1 MMSTN
6 TKTLSI
12 RLAATGGEQ
21 LRRDFHR
28 VGTEGKRAF
37 DKIHQAT
44 QPATLGV
51 KAVDA
56 AARSLN
62 RVFRDAA
69 TLIGAYAGIRGI
81 TRSFGFLVNTNR
93 EFEKLHASLKTV
105 TGSLKGADDAFAMI
119 EDFAS
124 KTPFSVEQ
132 LTEAFIKLKA
142 LGLDPSA
149 DALRS
154 YGNTASAMSKD
165 LLLFVD
171 AVANATTGRF
181 MNLKTFGI
189 NAQVQ
194 GDKVAF
200 TFNKVTTAV
209 NKNVTEI
216 EHYLRRIGNTQF
228 AGAMKEQMDILDGI
242 FSNINDN
249 LSRIARQVGQ
259 GGFTKALHDV
269 AVSFRDATDDAHEA
283 AHAVGETLGNVIR
296 VTANALGFL
305 CQHAKLAA
313 DGLTALLI
321 ARTVAKAISLMGAA
335 MTGNAGAIVGLR
347 LMAGI
352 STTAAI
358 KMVALEGATKLAT
371 VAMMGLRGVLN
382 LLGGPTGL
390 IGLAG
395 FMLYKLA
402 SGHVSAAKAATD
414 HADTLTTLREKLANT
429 TQDIE
434 KLNAASRDE
443 AIARLTEQLAV
454 LNSDV
459 TKVTQQLTY
468 QGRGYY
474 SIWNQ
479 FHQFSSQSQVE
490 LTKLR
495 AAFKLSKL
503 SIDQYHDAIWK
514 LAVTYPGF
522 TKQAKAIDQQL
533 GALKK
538 VQKEVSKTQH
548 ALAALR
554 DTTTH
559 KANSD
564 NENATIVPVLGDK
577 QKEKIEEMIAELTAE
592 QAALA
597 RLVTARKQG
606 NDAVQRAITLNEQ
619 ENMLH
624 RVGID
629 LHQQQSKEALGYA
642 KRIRDLVKQKVE
654 LQAADKNAIDAA
666 KHHEAAIQSITQAY
680 NGLKSESEQAIL
692 RANAWRD
699 SALAG
704 LDKTRQGY
712 AAFAEQ
718 IEAVYQHLLREAREQ
733 DLQDSKRWQDGLTR
747 GLHSVV
753 SDAADMA
760 SQVEH
765 AVTDAF
771 SNMEDALVEFV
782 THGKLD
788 FKSLADSI
796 IADIVRIQLRK
807 TVIAPLASA
816 LGSINVSGLFSTAHT
831 GGVIGHDNLG
841 HRAINPAVFN
851 NAPKFHSGGVVGN
864 DVPIIAKKGETV
876 FTPGQM
882 RLLNAGL
889 SNRNSNTNVTVHVHN
904 NAPGVHTKTQSSRL
918 PNGDIKLDIMVEQL
932 EQQLTRHVTRGQ
944 GLAPVLE
951 RRYGLNPA
959 AGSYR

>member
-1 MMSTN
+1 MMNTN

-37 DKIHQAT
+37 DKIHEAT

-51 KAVDA
+51 KAVDV

-62 RVFRDAA
+62 RVFKQAA

-81 TRSFGFLVNTNR
+81 TRSFGFLISTNR

-124 KTPFSVEQ
+124 HTPFSVEQ
-132 LTEAFIKLKA
+132 LTESFIKLKA

-154 YGNTASAMSKD
+154 YGNTASAMGKD
-165 LLLFVD
+165 LLQFVD

-200 TFNKVTTAV
+200 TFNKVTTVV

-216 EHYLRRIGNTQF
+216 ERYLRRIGNTQF

-249 LSRIARQVGQ
+249 LSHIAREVGS

-269 AVSFRDATDDAHEA
+269 AVSFRDATGDADEA

-321 ARTVAKAISLMGAA
+321 ARTVAKAVSLMSVA

-371 VAMMGLRGVLN
+371 VAMMGLRGVLT

-395 FMLYKLA
+395 FMLYKLV
-402 SGHVSAAKAATD
+402 SGHASASKAATD
-414 HADTLTTLREKLANT
+414 HADTLTTLREKLVNT
-429 TQDIE
+429 TQDINN
-434 KLNAASRDE
+434 LNAASRDE

-468 QGRGYY
+468 QGRGYD

-490 LTKLR
+490 LSKLR
-495 AAFKLSKL
+495 AAFKLGTL
-503 SIDQYHDAIWK
+503 SVDQYHDAIWK
-514 LAVTYPGF
+514 LAAAQPSF

-533 GALKK
+533 EALKK
-538 VQKEVSKTQH
+538 AQTEVGKTQH

-559 KANSD
+559 KVAHDDANES
-564 NENATIVPVLGDK
+564 IVPALSST
-577 QKEKIEEMIAELTAE
+577 QKGKIEEMIAELTAE
-592 QAALA
+592 QAALE
-597 RLVTARKQG
+597 RLVAARKQG
-606 NDAVQRAITLNEQ
+606 NEAIQRAITLNEQ
-619 ENMLH
+619 EQVLH

-629 LHQQQSKEALGYA
+629 LHQQQSKETLGYA
-642 KRIRDLVKQKVE
+642 KRIRDLVRQKVA
-654 LQAADKNAIDAA
+654 LQAADKNAIEAA
-666 KHHEAAIQSITQAY
+666 KRHEEAIESITQAY

-692 RANAWRD
+692 RADAWRD
-699 SALAG
+699 SALTG

-712 AAFAEQ
+712 EVFAKQ
-718 IEAVYQHLLREAREQ
+718 IEAVYKHMLLEAREQ
-733 DLQDSKRWQDGLTR
+733 DLQNSKRWQEGLTR

-753 SDAADMA
+753 SDANDMA
-760 SQVEH
+760 SHVEH

-771 SNMEDALVEFV
+771 ANMEEALVEFV
-782 THGKLD
+782 TQGKLD

-796 IADIVRIQLRK
+796 ISDILRIQIK
-807 TVIAPLASA
+807 QTITAPLASA
-816 LGSINVSGLFSTAHT
+816 LGVN
-831 GGVIGHDNLG
+831 
-841 HRAINPAVFN
+841 
-851 NAPKFHSGGVVGN
+851 
-864 DVPIIAKKGETV
+864 
-876 FTPGQM
+876 
-882 RLLNAGL
+882 
-889 SNRNSNTNVTVHVHN
+889 
-904 NAPGVHTKTQSSRL
+904 
-918 PNGDIKLDIMVEQL
+918 
-932 EQQLTRHVTRGQ
+932 
-944 GLAPVLE
+944 
-951 RRYGLNPA
+951 
-959 AGSYR
+959 